1 MDWECIYLRLA
12 ADRDDALAWR
22 ALERRVEAW
31 ARAVF
36 ASRPH
41 HLIGEAV
48 VDTCAAI
55 ALGIE
60 AARGAE
66 TFAGFAYGH
75 FLNARRR
82 LLRGLQAGN
91 VPIDGIDLAAPAE
104 DDGLDAAALAHLRS
118 AVAGL
123 PPRER
128 AAVTL
133 RYFEDLPSARIA
145 AELGVSNINA
155 RRIVCNGLR
164 RLRAQLRDPDPLG
177 GGSGRRARLADALA

>member
-1 MDWECIYLRLA
+1 MEWDCIYHRLA
-12 ADRDDALAWR
+12 ADRDDAPAWQ
-22 ALERRVEAW
+22 ALERRVAAW

-36 ASRPH
+36 ASRSH
-41 HLIGEAV
+41 HLIAEAV
-48 VDTCAAI
+48 VDTCTAI
-55 ALGIE
+55 ALGLE
-60 AARGAE
+60 SARGPE

-82 LLRGLQAGN
+82 LLRGIEGMD
-91 VPIDGIDLAAPAE
+91 VAAPYDDE
-104 DDGLDAAALAHLRS
+104 DLDQVSLAHLRE
-118 AVAGL
+118 AMAGL

-145 AELGVSNINA
+145 AELGVSNMNA

-164 RLRAQLRDPDPLG
+164 RLRKQLRG
-177 GGSGRRARLADALA
+177 TECWRNGRCHGKRLAEALA

>member
-1 MDWECIYLRLA
+1 MEWDCIYSRLVS
-12 ADRDDALAWR
+12 DRDDASAWQ
-22 ALERRVEAW
+22 ALERRVAGW

-36 ASRPH
+36 ASRSH

-48 VDTCAAI
+48 VDTCTAI
-55 ALGIE
+55 ALGLE
-60 AARGAE
+60 SARGPE

-82 LLRGLQAGN
+82 LLRGLT
-91 VPIDGIDLAAPAE
+91 VVSVSIDGIDLAAPFDDE
-104 DDGLDAAALAHLRS
+104 DVDHVSLAHLRE

-128 AAVTL
+128 AAVSL
-133 RYFEDLPSARIA
+133 RYFEDLPSAQIA
-145 AELGVSNINA
+145 AELGVSNMNA

-164 RLRAQLRDPDPLG
+164 RLRKQLHG
-177 GGSGRRARLADALA
+177 TECRRNDHCQDKRLTEALA